1 MGPASDKNHLEL
13 RR

>member
-1 MGPASDKNHLEL
+1 MGPASDKNHLAL